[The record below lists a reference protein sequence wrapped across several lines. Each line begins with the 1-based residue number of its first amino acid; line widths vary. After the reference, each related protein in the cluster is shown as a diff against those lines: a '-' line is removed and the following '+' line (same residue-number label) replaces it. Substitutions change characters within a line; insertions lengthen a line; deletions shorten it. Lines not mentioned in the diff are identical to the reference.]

1 MASTEHL
8 KTRSKE
14 LEGTARAPHRAFMRA
29 MGLGDADLRRP
40 LVGVAHT
47 WNEATPCNLSMG
59 FLAQEAKR
67 GIREMGGTPREF
79 VSIAVSDGIAMGH
92 EGMKASLVSRE
103 VIADSIE
110 LMMRAHCYDALF
122 GMAGCDKS
130 LPGTLMAMARLNL
143 PSIFV
148 YGGTIKPGRYRG
160 KDVTIQTVYEA
171 VGQHEAGLI
180 TDEDLYELECS
191 ACPGMGSCGG
201 LFTANSMASVSEAIG
216 MALPGNASPPAADE
230 ARKSVA
236 YASGRALMN
245 VMRRGLLPSDI
256 MTREAFENALTVVL
270 AMGGSTNVALHLPA
284 IAHELGIR
292 LTFDDFTRITCRTP
306 HIADMTPGGKYVM
319 EDLHRI
325 GGVPVVMKTLLDAG
339 LLHGDCIT
347 VTGKTVAENLKKVK
361 NAEQLTKQSVVYPVS
376 KPLRASGGI
385 VILKGNLAPEGS
397 VIKVAGVSKLKH
409 VGPARVFD
417 DEASC
422 AAAVARREIK
432 AGDVVVIR
440 YVGPK
445 GAPGMP
451 EMLAV
456 TAAIRGQGLGYDVA
470 LLTDGRF
477 SGATTGLVIGH
488 IGPEA
493 YVGGPI
499 AALRDGDIIE
509 IDASNPARGKLR
521 VRLSR
526 AEIAARLKN
535 WKPPKPRYTS
545 GALAKYARL
554 VGRACD
560 GAVTDGAVTDGA
572 VTDGAVTD
580 GAVTR

>member
-1 MASTEHL
+1 MATSTEHL
-8 KTRSKE
+8 KTRSRE
-14 LEGTARAPHRAFMRA
+14 LEGIARAPHRAFMRA
-29 MGLGDADLRRP
+29 MGLTDQDLRQP

-47 WNEATPCNLSMG
+47 WNEATPCNMSMN

-67 GIREMGGTPREF
+67 GIRELGGTPREF
-79 VSIAVSDGIAMGH
+79 VSIAVSDGIGMGH
-92 EGMKASLVSRE
+92 EGMKASLTSRE

-110 LMMRAHCYDALF
+110 LMMRAHCYDALY

-130 LPGTLMAMARLNL
+130 LPGTLMAIGRLNL

-148 YGGTIKPGRYRG
+148 YGGTIKPGKFRG
-160 KDVTIQTVYEA
+160 RDVTIQTVYEA
-171 VGQHEAGLI
+171 VGQREAGLI
-180 TDEDLYELECS
+180 GDQDLYELECV
-191 ACPGMGSCGG
+191 ACPGIGSCGG
-201 LFTANSMASVSEAIG
+201 LFTANTMASVSEALG
-216 MALPGNASPPAADE
+216 MALPGNASPPAVDE
-230 ARKSVA
+230 ERKVVA
-236 YASGRALMN
+236 YESGKALMRL
-245 VMRRGLLPSDI
+245 MKRGILPSDI
-256 MTREAFENALTVVL
+256 MTKEAFENALAVVL

-284 IAHELGIR
+284 IAHELGIK
-292 LTFDDFTRITCRTP
+292 LTFDDFTRVTCRTP

-339 LLHGDCIT
+339 LLHGDCMT

-361 NAEQLTKQSVVYPVS
+361 NAEQLTRQDVVYPVS
-376 KPLRASGGI
+376 KPLRASGGMVI
-385 VILKGNLAPEGS
+385 VKGNLAPEGG
-397 VIKVAGVSKLKH
+397 VVKVAGVKNLRH

-417 DEASC
+417 DEQSC
-422 AAAVARREIK
+422 AEAVARREIK
-432 AGDVVVIR
+432 PGDVVVIR

-451 EMLAV
+451 EMLSV

-477 SGATTGLVIGH
+477 SGATTGLMVGH

-493 YVGGPI
+493 FVGGPI
-499 AALRDGDIIE
+499 AVLRDGDIVE
-509 IDASNPARGKLR
+509 IDATDPARGKLN
-521 VRLSR
+521 VKLSR
-526 AEIAARLKN
+526 EEIARRLKK
-535 WKPPKPRYTS
+535 WKQPKPHYTT

-560 GAVTDGAVTDGA
+560 GAVTH
-572 VTDGAVTD
+572 
-580 GAVTR
+580 

>member
-1 MASTEHL
+1 MAPATERL
-8 KTRSKE
+8 KTRSRE
-14 LEGTARAPHRAFMRA
+14 LEGTTRAPHRAFMRA
-29 MGLGDADLRRP
+29 MGLTDEDLHRP

-47 WNEATPCNLSMG
+47 WNEATPCNMSMS

-67 GIREMGGTPREF
+67 GINELGGTPREF

-110 LMMRAHCYDALF
+110 LMMRAHCYDALY

-130 LPGTLMAMARLNL
+130 LPGTLMAIARLNL
-143 PSIFV
+143 PSIFL
-148 YGGTIKPGRYRG
+148 YGGTIKPGKFRG
-160 KDVTIQTVYEA
+160 RDVTIQTVYEA
-171 VGQHEAGLI
+171 VGQREAGLI
-180 TDEDLYELECS
+180 SDEDLYELECV
-191 ACPGMGSCGG
+191 ACPGIGSCGG
-201 LFTANSMASVSEAIG
+201 FFTANTMASVAEALG
-216 MALPGNASPPAADE
+216 MSLPGSASPPAVDE
-230 ARKSVA
+230 ARKVFA
-236 YASGRALMN
+236 YESGRALMRL
-245 VMRRGLLPSDI
+245 MRRGILPRDI
-256 MTREAFENALTVVL
+256 MTKEAFENALTVAL
-270 AMGGSTNVALHLPA
+270 AMGGSTNIALHLPA
-284 IAHELGIR
+284 IAHELGIT

-319 EDLHRI
+319 EDLHRV

-361 NAEQLTKQSVVYPVS
+361 NAEQLTRQDVVYPVS
-376 KPLRASGGI
+376 RPLRESGGI
-385 VILKGNLAPEGS
+385 VIVKGNLAPEGG
-397 VIKVAGVSKLKH
+397 VVKVAGVKNLKH

-417 DEASC
+417 DEQSC
-422 AAAVARREIK
+422 AEAIARREIK
-432 AGDVVVIR
+432 PGDVVVIR

-456 TAAIRGQGLGYDVA
+456 TAAIRGQGLGYEVA

-477 SGATTGLVIGH
+477 SGATTGPMVGH

-493 YVGGPI
+493 FVGGPL
-499 AALRDGDIIE
+499 AVVRDGDIIE
-509 IDASNPARGKLR
+509 IDATNPAKGKLN
-521 VRLSR
+521 VKLSKE
-526 AEIAARLKN
+526 EIAKRLKR
-535 WKPPKPRYTS
+535 WKQPKPKYTS

-560 GAVTDGAVTDGA
+560 GAVTH
-572 VTDGAVTD
+572 
-580 GAVTR
+580 

>member
-1 MASTEHL
+1 MASSTERL
-8 KTRSKE
+8 KTRSRE
-14 LEGTARAPHRAFMRA
+14 LEGPARAPHRAFMRA
-29 MGLGDADLRRP
+29 MGLTDQDLRQP

-47 WNEATPCNLSMG
+47 WNEATPCNMSMS

-130 LPGTLMAMARLNL
+130 LPGTLMAIARLNL
-143 PSIFV
+143 PSIFL
-148 YGGTIKPGRYRG
+148 YGGTIKPGKFRG
-160 KDVTIQTVYEA
+160 RDVTIQTVYEA
-171 VGQHEAGLI
+171 VGQYEAGLI
-180 TDEDLYELECS
+180 SEEDLYELECA
-191 ACPGMGSCGG
+191 ACPGIGSCGG
-201 LFTANSMASVSEAIG
+201 FFTANTMASVGEALG
-216 MALPGNASPPAADE
+216 MSLPGSASPPAVDE
-230 ARKSVA
+230 ERKAFA
-236 YASGRALMN
+236 YQSGKALMQL
-245 VMRRGLLPSDI
+245 MRRGILPRDI
-256 MTREAFENALTVVL
+256 MTKEAFENALTVAL
-270 AMGGSTNVALHLPA
+270 AMGGSTNIALHLPA
-284 IAHELGIR
+284 IAHELGIK

-347 VTGKTVAENLKKVK
+347 VTGKTVAENLKRVK
-361 NAEQLTKQSVVYPVS
+361 NAEQLTKQDVVYPVS
-376 KPLRASGGI
+376 RPLRESGGI
-385 VILKGNLAPEGS
+385 VIVKGNLAPEGG
-397 VIKVAGVSKLKH
+397 VVKVAGVKNLKH

-417 DEASC
+417 DEQSC
-422 AAAVARREIK
+422 AEAVARREIK
-432 AGDVVVIR
+432 PGDVVVIR

-456 TAAIRGQGLGYDVA
+456 TAAIRGQGLGYEVA

-477 SGATTGLVIGH
+477 SGATTGLMVGH

-493 YVGGPI
+493 FVGGPLAI
-499 AALRDGDIIE
+499 LRDGDIIE
-509 IDASNPARGKLR
+509 IDATNPAKGKLN
-521 VRLSR
+521 VKLSKE
-526 AEIAARLKN
+526 EIAQRLKK
-535 WKPPKPRYTS
+535 WKPPKPNYTT

-560 GAVTDGAVTDGA
+560 GAVTH
-572 VTDGAVTD
+572 
-580 GAVTR
+580 

>member
-1 MASTEHL
+1 MAPATERL
-8 KTRSKE
+8 KTRSRE
-14 LEGTARAPHRAFMRA
+14 LEGTTRAPHRAFMRA
-29 MGLGDADLRRP
+29 MGLTDEDLHRP

-47 WNEATPCNLSMG
+47 WNEATPCNMSMS

-67 GIREMGGTPREF
+67 GINELGGTPREF

-110 LMMRAHCYDALF
+110 LMMRAHCYDALY

-130 LPGTLMAMARLNL
+130 LPGTLMAIARLNL
-143 PSIFV
+143 PSIFL
-148 YGGTIKPGRYRG
+148 YGGTIKPGKFRG
-160 KDVTIQTVYEA
+160 RDVTIQTVYEA
-171 VGQHEAGLI
+171 VGQREAGLI
-180 TDEDLYELECS
+180 SDEDLYELECV
-191 ACPGMGSCGG
+191 ACPGIGSCGG
-201 LFTANSMASVSEAIG
+201 FFTANTMASVAEALG
-216 MALPGNASPPAADE
+216 MSLPGSASPPAVDE
-230 ARKSVA
+230 ARKVFA
-236 YASGRALMN
+236 YESGRALMRL
-245 VMRRGLLPSDI
+245 MRRGILPRDI
-256 MTREAFENALTVVL
+256 MTKEAFENALTVAL
-270 AMGGSTNVALHLPA
+270 AMGGSTNIALHLPA
-284 IAHELGIR
+284 IAHELGIT

-319 EDLHRI
+319 EDLHRV

-347 VTGKTVAENLKKVK
+347 VTGKTVAENLKKVR
-361 NAEQLTKQSVVYPVS
+361 NAEQLTRQDVVYPVS
-376 KPLRASGGI
+376 RPLRESGGI
-385 VILKGNLAPEGS
+385 VIVKGNLAPEGG
-397 VIKVAGVSKLKH
+397 VVKVAGVKNLKH

-417 DEASC
+417 DEQSC
-422 AAAVARREIK
+422 AEAIARREIK
-432 AGDVVVIR
+432 PGDVVVIR

-456 TAAIRGQGLGYDVA
+456 TAAIRGQGLGYEVA

-477 SGATTGLVIGH
+477 SGATTGLMVGH

-493 YVGGPI
+493 FVGGPL
-499 AALRDGDIIE
+499 AVVRDGDIIE
-509 IDASNPARGKLR
+509 IDATNPAKGKLN
-521 VRLSR
+521 VKLSKE
-526 AEIAARLKN
+526 EIAKRLKR
-535 WKPPKPRYTS
+535 WKQPKPKYTS

-560 GAVTDGAVTDGA
+560 GAVTH
-572 VTDGAVTD
+572 
-580 GAVTR
+580 

>member
-1 MASTEHL
+1 MAPATERL
-8 KTRSKE
+8 KTRSRE
-14 LEGTARAPHRAFMRA
+14 LEGTTRAPHRAFMRA
-29 MGLGDADLRRP
+29 MGLTDEDLHRP

-47 WNEATPCNLSMG
+47 WNEATPCNMSMS

-67 GIREMGGTPREF
+67 GINELGGTPREF

-110 LMMRAHCYDALF
+110 LMMRAHCYDALY

-130 LPGTLMAMARLNL
+130 LPGTLMAIARLNL
-143 PSIFV
+143 PSIFL
-148 YGGTIKPGRYRG
+148 YGGTIKPGKFRG
-160 KDVTIQTVYEA
+160 RDVTIQTVYEA
-171 VGQHEAGLI
+171 VGQREAGLI
-180 TDEDLYELECS
+180 SDEDLYELECV
-191 ACPGMGSCGG
+191 ACPGIGSCGG
-201 LFTANSMASVSEAIG
+201 FFTANTMASVAEALG
-216 MALPGNASPPAADE
+216 MSLPGSASPPAVDE
-230 ARKSVA
+230 ARKVFA
-236 YASGRALMN
+236 YESGRALMRL
-245 VMRRGLLPSDI
+245 MRRGILPRDI
-256 MTREAFENALTVVL
+256 MTKEAFENALTVAL
-270 AMGGSTNVALHLPA
+270 AMGGSTNIALHLPA
-284 IAHELGIR
+284 IAHELGIT

-319 EDLHRI
+319 EDLHRV

-361 NAEQLTKQSVVYPVS
+361 NAEQLTRQDVVYPVS
-376 KPLRASGGI
+376 RPLRESGGI
-385 VILKGNLAPEGS
+385 VIVKGNLAPEGG
-397 VIKVAGVSKLKH
+397 VVKVAGVKNLKH

-417 DEASC
+417 DEQSC
-422 AAAVARREIK
+422 AEAIARREIK
-432 AGDVVVIR
+432 PGDVVVIR

-456 TAAIRGQGLGYDVA
+456 TAAIRGQGLGYEVA

-477 SGATTGLVIGH
+477 SGATTGLMVGH

-493 YVGGPI
+493 FVGGPL
-499 AALRDGDIIE
+499 AVVRDGDIIE
-509 IDASNPARGKLR
+509 IDATNPAKGKLN
-521 VRLSR
+521 VKLGKE
-526 AEIAARLKN
+526 EIAKRLKR
-535 WKPPKPRYTS
+535 WKQPKPKYTS

-560 GAVTDGAVTDGA
+560 GAVTH
-572 VTDGAVTD
+572 
-580 GAVTR
+580 

>member
-1 MASTEHL
+1 MASSTEHL
-8 KTRSKE
+8 KTRSRE
-14 LEGTARAPHRAFMRA
+14 LEGPARAPHRAFMRA
-29 MGLGDADLRRP
+29 MGLTDQDLRQP

-47 WNEATPCNLSMG
+47 WNEATPCNMSMS

-130 LPGTLMAMARLNL
+130 LPGTLMAIARLNL
-143 PSIFV
+143 PSIFL
-148 YGGTIKPGRYRG
+148 YGGTIKPGKFRG
-160 KDVTIQTVYEA
+160 RDVTIQTVYEA
-171 VGQHEAGLI
+171 VGQYEAGLI
-180 TDEDLYELECS
+180 SEEDLYELECA
-191 ACPGMGSCGG
+191 ACPGIGSCGG
-201 LFTANSMASVSEAIG
+201 FFTANTMASVGEALG
-216 MALPGNASPPAADE
+216 MSLPGSASPPAVDE
-230 ARKSVA
+230 ARKAFA
-236 YASGRALMN
+236 YESGKALMRL
-245 VMRRGLLPSDI
+245 MRRGILPRDI
-256 MTREAFENALTVVL
+256 MTKEAFENALTVAL
-270 AMGGSTNVALHLPA
+270 AMGGSTNIALHLPA
-284 IAHELGIR
+284 IAHELGIK

-347 VTGKTVAENLKKVK
+347 VTGKTVAENLKRVK
-361 NAEQLTKQSVVYPVS
+361 NAEQLTKQDVVYPVS
-376 KPLRASGGI
+376 RPLRESGGI
-385 VILKGNLAPEGS
+385 VIVKGNLAPEGG
-397 VIKVAGVSKLKH
+397 VVKVAGVKNLKH

-417 DEASC
+417 DEQSC
-422 AAAVARREIK
+422 AEAVARREIK
-432 AGDVVVIR
+432 PGDVVVIR

-456 TAAIRGQGLGYDVA
+456 TAAIRGQGLGYEVA

-477 SGATTGLVIGH
+477 SGATTGLMVGH

-493 YVGGPI
+493 FVGGPLAI
-499 AALRDGDIIE
+499 LRDGDIIE
-509 IDASNPARGKLR
+509 IDATNPAKGKLN
-521 VRLSR
+521 VKLSKE
-526 AEIAARLKN
+526 EIAQRLKK
-535 WKPPKPRYTS
+535 WKPPKPNYTT

-560 GAVTDGAVTDGA
+560 GAVTH
-572 VTDGAVTD
+572 
-580 GAVTR
+580 

>member
-14 LEGTARAPHRAFMRA
+14 LDGMARAPHRAFMRA
-29 MGLGDADLRRP
+29 MGLGDTDLRQP

-110 LMMRAHCYDALF
+110 LMMRAHCYDALY

-148 YGGTIKPGRYRG
+148 YGGTIKPGRFRG
-160 KDVTIQTVYEA
+160 KDVTIQNVYEA
-171 VGQHEAGLI
+171 VGQREAGLI
-180 TDEDLYELECS
+180 TDQDLYELECS
-191 ACPGMGSCGG
+191 ACPGIGSCGG

-216 MALPGNASPPAADE
+216 MALPGNASPPAVDE
-230 ARKSVA
+230 ARKTVA
-236 YASGRALMN
+236 YASGKALMQL
-245 VMRRGLLPSDI
+245 MARGILPRDI

-361 NAEQLTKQSVVYPVS
+361 NAEQLKKQRVVYPVS
-376 KPLRASGGI
+376 KPLRESGGM

-397 VIKVAGVSKLKH
+397 VVKVAGVSKLKH

-432 AGDVVVIR
+432 PGDVVVIR

-499 AALRDGDIIE
+499 AALRDGDMIE
-509 IDASNPARGKLR
+509 IDASNPARGTLR
-521 VRLSR
+521 VKLSR
-526 AEIAARLKN
+526 AEIAARLKT
-535 WKPPKPRYTS
+535 WKPPKPHYTS

-560 GAVTDGAVTDGA
+560 GATTH
-572 VTDGAVTD
+572 
-580 GAVTR
+580 

>member
-1 MASTEHL
+1 
-8 KTRSKE
+8 
-14 LEGTARAPHRAFMRA
+14 MRA
-29 MGLGDADLRRP
+29 MGLTDQDLRQP

-47 WNEATPCNLSMG
+47 WNEATPCNMSMS

-130 LPGTLMAMARLNL
+130 LPGTLMAIARLNL
-143 PSIFV
+143 PSIFL
-148 YGGTIKPGRYRG
+148 YGGTIKPGKFRG
-160 KDVTIQTVYEA
+160 RDVTIQTVYEA
-171 VGQHEAGLI
+171 VGQYEAGLI
-180 TDEDLYELECS
+180 SEEDLYELECA
-191 ACPGMGSCGG
+191 ACPGIGSCGG
-201 LFTANSMASVSEAIG
+201 FFTANTMASVGEALG
-216 MALPGNASPPAADE
+216 MSLPGSASPPAVDE
-230 ARKSVA
+230 ERKAFA
-236 YASGRALMN
+236 YQSGKALMQL
-245 VMRRGLLPSDI
+245 MRRGILPRDI
-256 MTREAFENALTVVL
+256 MTKEAFENALTVAL
-270 AMGGSTNVALHLPA
+270 AMGGSTNIALHLPA
-284 IAHELGIR
+284 IAHELGIK
-292 LTFDDFTRITCRTP
+292 LTFDDFTRIACRTP

-347 VTGKTVAENLKKVK
+347 VTGKTVAENLKRVK
-361 NAEQLTKQSVVYPVS
+361 NAEQLTKQDVVYPVS
-376 KPLRASGGI
+376 RPLRESGGI
-385 VILKGNLAPEGS
+385 VIVKGNLAPEGG
-397 VIKVAGVSKLKH
+397 VVKVAGVKNLKH

-417 DEASC
+417 DEQSC
-422 AAAVARREIK
+422 AEAVARREIK
-432 AGDVVVIR
+432 PGDVVVIR

-456 TAAIRGQGLGYDVA
+456 TAAIRGQGLGYEVA

-477 SGATTGLVIGH
+477 SGATTGLMVGH

-493 YVGGPI
+493 FVGGPLAI
-499 AALRDGDIIE
+499 LRDGDIIE
-509 IDASNPARGKLR
+509 IDATNPAKGKLN
-521 VRLSR
+521 VKLSKE
-526 AEIAARLKN
+526 EIAQRLKK
-535 WKPPKPRYTS
+535 WKPPKPNYTT

-560 GAVTDGAVTDGA
+560 GAVTH
-572 VTDGAVTD
+572 
-580 GAVTR
+580 

>member
-1 MASTEHL
+1 M
-8 KTRSKE
+8 
-14 LEGTARAPHRAFMRA
+14 
-29 MGLGDADLRRP
+29 
-40 LVGVAHT
+40 
-47 WNEATPCNLSMG
+47 SMS

-67 GIREMGGTPREF
+67 GIRELGGTPREF
-79 VSIAVSDGIAMGH
+79 VSIAVSDGIGMGH
-92 EGMKASLVSRE
+92 EGMKASLPSRE

-110 LMMRAHCYDALF
+110 LMMRAHCYDALY

-148 YGGTIKPGRYRG
+148 YGGTIKPGKFRG
-160 KDVTIQTVYEA
+160 RDVTIQTVYEA
-171 VGQHEAGLI
+171 VGQREAGLI
-180 TDEDLYELECS
+180 TDEDLHELECA
-191 ACPGMGSCGG
+191 ACPGIGSCGG
-201 LFTANSMASVSEAIG
+201 LFTANTMASVSEALG
-216 MALPGNASPPAADE
+216 MALPGNASPPAVDE
-230 ARKSVA
+230 ERKVIA
-236 YASGRALMN
+236 FESGKALMRL
-245 VMRRGLLPSDI
+245 MQRGILPSDI
-256 MTREAFENALTVVL
+256 MTKEAFENALAVVL

-284 IAHELGIR
+284 IAHELGIK

-339 LLHGDCIT
+339 LLHGDCMT

-361 NAEQLTKQSVVYPVS
+361 NAEQLTKQDVVYPVS
-376 KPLRASGGI
+376 KPLRESGGI
-385 VILKGNLAPEGS
+385 VIVKGNLAPEGG
-397 VIKVAGVSKLKH
+397 VVKVAGVKNLRH

-417 DEASC
+417 DEQSC
-422 AAAVARREIK
+422 AEAVARREIK
-432 AGDVVVIR
+432 PGDVVVIR

-477 SGATTGLVIGH
+477 SGATTGLMVGH

-493 YVGGPI
+493 FVGGPI

-509 IDASNPARGKLR
+509 IDASNPARGKLN
-521 VRLSR
+521 VKLSR
-526 AEIAARLKN
+526 EEIAQRLKK
-535 WKPPKPRYTS
+535 WKQPKPRYAG

-560 GAVTDGAVTDGA
+560 GAVTH
-572 VTDGAVTD
+572 
-580 GAVTR
+580 

>member
-1 MASTEHL
+1 MAPATERL
-8 KTRSKE
+8 KTRSRE
-14 LEGTARAPHRAFMRA
+14 LEGTTRAPHRAFMRA
-29 MGLGDADLRRP
+29 MGLTDEDLHRP

-47 WNEATPCNLSMG
+47 WNEATPCNMSMS

-67 GIREMGGTPREF
+67 GINELGGTPREF

-110 LMMRAHCYDALF
+110 LMMRAHCYDALY

-130 LPGTLMAMARLNL
+130 LPGTLMAIARLNL
-143 PSIFV
+143 PSIFL
-148 YGGTIKPGRYRG
+148 YGGTIKPGKFRG
-160 KDVTIQTVYEA
+160 RDVTIQTVYEA
-171 VGQHEAGLI
+171 VGQREAGLI
-180 TDEDLYELECS
+180 SDEDLYELECV
-191 ACPGMGSCGG
+191 ACPGIGSCGG
-201 LFTANSMASVSEAIG
+201 FFTANTMASVAEALG
-216 MALPGNASPPAADE
+216 MSLPGSASPPAVDE
-230 ARKSVA
+230 ARKVFA
-236 YASGRALMN
+236 YESGRALMRL
-245 VMRRGLLPSDI
+245 MRRGILPRDI
-256 MTREAFENALTVVL
+256 MTKEAFENALTVAL
-270 AMGGSTNVALHLPA
+270 AMGGSTNIALHLPA
-284 IAHELGIR
+284 IAHELGIT

-319 EDLHRI
+319 EDLHRV

-361 NAEQLTKQSVVYPVS
+361 NAEQLTRQDVVYPVS
-376 KPLRASGGI
+376 RPLRESGGI
-385 VILKGNLAPEGS
+385 VIVKGNLAPEGG
-397 VIKVAGVSKLKH
+397 VVKVAGVKNLKH

-417 DEASC
+417 DEQSC
-422 AAAVARREIK
+422 AEAVARREIK
-432 AGDVVVIR
+432 PGDVVVIR

-456 TAAIRGQGLGYDVA
+456 TAAIRGQGLGYEVA

-477 SGATTGLVIGH
+477 SGATTGLMVGH

-493 YVGGPI
+493 FVGGPL
-499 AALRDGDIIE
+499 AVVRDGDIIE
-509 IDASNPARGKLR
+509 IDATNPAKGKLN
-521 VRLSR
+521 VKLSKE
-526 AEIAARLKN
+526 EIAKRLKR
-535 WKPPKPRYTS
+535 WKQPKPKYTS

-560 GAVTDGAVTDGA
+560 GAVTH
-572 VTDGAVTD
+572 
-580 GAVTR
+580 

>member
-1 MASTEHL
+1 MAPATERL
-8 KTRSKE
+8 KTRSRE
-14 LEGTARAPHRAFMRA
+14 LEGTSRAPHRAFMRA
-29 MGLGDADLRRP
+29 MGLTDEDLHRP

-47 WNEATPCNLSMG
+47 WNEATPCNMSMS

-67 GIREMGGTPREF
+67 GINELGGTPREF

-110 LMMRAHCYDALF
+110 LMMRAHCYDALY

-130 LPGTLMAMARLNL
+130 LPGTLMAIARLNL
-143 PSIFV
+143 PSIFL
-148 YGGTIKPGRYRG
+148 YGGTIKPGKFRG
-160 KDVTIQTVYEA
+160 RDVTIQTVYEA
-171 VGQHEAGLI
+171 VGQREAGLI
-180 TDEDLYELECS
+180 SDEDLYELECV
-191 ACPGMGSCGG
+191 ACPGIGSCGG
-201 LFTANSMASVSEAIG
+201 FFTANTMASVAEALG
-216 MALPGNASPPAADE
+216 MSLPSSASPPAVDE
-230 ARKSVA
+230 ARKVFA
-236 YASGRALMN
+236 YESGRALMRL
-245 VMRRGLLPSDI
+245 MRRGILPRDI
-256 MTREAFENALTVVL
+256 MTKEAFENALTVAL
-270 AMGGSTNVALHLPA
+270 AMGGSTNIALHLPA
-284 IAHELGIR
+284 IAHELGIT

-319 EDLHRI
+319 EDLHRV

-361 NAEQLTKQSVVYPVS
+361 NAEQLTRQDVVYPVS
-376 KPLRASGGI
+376 RPLRESGGI
-385 VILKGNLAPEGS
+385 VIVKGNLAPEGG
-397 VIKVAGVSKLKH
+397 VVKVAGVKNLKH

-417 DEASC
+417 DEQSC
-422 AAAVARREIK
+422 AEAIARREIK
-432 AGDVVVIR
+432 PGDVVVIR

-456 TAAIRGQGLGYDVA
+456 TAAIRGQGLGYEVA

-477 SGATTGLVIGH
+477 SGATTGLMVGH

-493 YVGGPI
+493 FVGGPL
-499 AALRDGDIIE
+499 AVVRDGDIIE
-509 IDASNPARGKLR
+509 IDATNPAKGKLN
-521 VRLSR
+521 VKLSKE
-526 AEIAARLKN
+526 EIAKRLKR
-535 WKPPKPRYTS
+535 WKQPKPKYTS

-560 GAVTDGAVTDGA
+560 GAVTH
-572 VTDGAVTD
+572 
-580 GAVTR
+580 